1 MSLEVS
7 SSLSRHKYHSVYS
20 QCFLSWFF
28 ETTKNTKLSLFD
40 VCVVLPTKVFKGQL
54 ISKCLLGIFNSSK
67 KRTKKVGLATIQWY
81 LKSICF
87 HSFFGR
93 IEDTK
98 KTFRNYLTFSKG
110 CKFINYS
117 GMLFKNACI
126 VFWKSIRTYQK
137 LHWLFW
143 QNF

>member
-40 VCVVLPTKVFKGQL
+40 VCGVLPTKVFKGQL
-54 ISKCLLGIFNSSK
+54 ILKCLFGIFNSFK
-67 KRTKKVGLATIQWY
+67 KRTKKFDLTTIQWY
-81 LKSICF
+81 LKSVPKRHVSLVSSIVPKNERKNSTLLLWYLKSNCF
-87 HSFFGR
+87 RSFLGR

-98 KTFRNYLTFSKG
+98 KTFRN
-110 CKFINYS
+110 
-117 GMLFKNACI
+117 
-126 VFWKSIRTYQK
+126 
-137 LHWLFW
+137 
-143 QNF
+143 